1 MSYNSDFLIAAFIIL
16 TIVLWQFFNQK
27 RPNDLNNRTF
37 LHLSVLGILDVF
49 FELISTYY
57 IASGHSDFGMG
68 AICPLPSFT

>member
-37 LHLSVLGILDVF
+37 LHLAVLGILDVF
-49 FELISTYY
+49 FELITTLLPV
-57 IASGHSDFGMG
+57 IVILEWAPF
-68 AICPLPSFT
+68 CPLPSFT

>member
-37 LHLSVLGILDVF
+37 LYLAVLGILDVF
-49 FELISTYY
+49 F
-57 IASGHSDFGMG
+57 
-68 AICPLPSFT
+68 